1 MLHFL
6 LNGCLPF
13 SLCFRLKGFCY
24 NEYWPFHIDRPG
36 NTYASAARP
45 YRSANRTFAGKEPH
59 CLYTATPFSQIRTSC
74 IWLLARSPSLN
85 AHKFHFHTKAPRNSQ
100 LGCFGELFLIDSYLF
115 DLQICVTSCRR
126 CTPEGMQERHRPL
139 HFCRTPVRTAACLPA
154 SPRGLLLL
162 FPSMPR
168 ASRRLRASSRG
179 SLHRRG

>member
-24 NEYWPFHIDRPG
+24 NKYWPFHIDRPG

-45 YRSANRTFAGKEPH
+45 YRSANRTFSGKEPH
-59 CLYTATPFSQIRTSC
+59 SVFANKNILHLAFSAESI
-74 IWLLARSPSLN
+74 LN

-162 FPSMPR
+162 FPSMPW